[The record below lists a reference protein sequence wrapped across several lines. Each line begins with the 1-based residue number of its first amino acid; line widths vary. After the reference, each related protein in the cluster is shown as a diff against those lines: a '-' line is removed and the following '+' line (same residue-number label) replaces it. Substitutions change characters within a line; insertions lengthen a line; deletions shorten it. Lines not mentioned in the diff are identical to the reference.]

1 MCAVEG
7 RPGSDKTRIP
17 YFLYVDEFDKYAS
30 PFFSDMVTLY
40 RKYRVGTILAVPTLS
55 SLGGASSPFMQTLLS
70 NCPTKITFGNCT
82 PEEYA
87 WWEKEFGQRREW
99 SASNSYTPDKI
110 DGINW
115 SWKDIMSVA
124 KIQGLKFKTCIYK
137 MKDSKGKNVVNYGT
151 LDFLES
157 KYKEP
162 HKLKEYNF
170 DKFNSGIAHEETKKV
185 KKNKF
190 NPNYIDFDNEDVEID
205 PIQTDTTDSSVL
217 FNNEDAV
224 SFNLG
229 EKKKK

>member
-1 MCAVEG
+1 
-7 RPGSDKTRIP
+7 
-17 YFLYVDEFDKYAS
+17 
-30 PFFSDMVTLY
+30 
-40 RKYRVGTILAVPTLS
+40 
-55 SLGGASSPFMQTLLS
+55 
-70 NCPTKITFGNCT
+70 
-82 PEEYA
+82 
-87 WWEKEFGQRREW
+87 
-99 SASNSYTPDKI
+99 
-110 DGINW
+110 
-115 SWKDIMSVA
+115 
-124 KIQGLKFKTCIYK
+124 